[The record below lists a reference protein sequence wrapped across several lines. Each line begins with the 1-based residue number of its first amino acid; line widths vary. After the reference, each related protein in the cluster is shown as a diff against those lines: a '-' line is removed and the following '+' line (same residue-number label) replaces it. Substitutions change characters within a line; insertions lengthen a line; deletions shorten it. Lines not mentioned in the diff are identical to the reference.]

1 MSTLHLFNMDALK
14 SEFQDILRLQYEIH
28 TRKSAILE
36 KLQELK
42 TVYSN
47 LVKTN
52 TKKIF
57 LFCLDSFYF
66 QYKTLLLETED
77 FCKFVV
83 LINNRMYGDY
93 YKLYHIILMQISDLH
108 MDSRGLFAEFSK
120 KYTPYKEIEPFHEY
134 KISDIMDLHSDILK
148 LVGFMHAHYSGKE
161 QNICEHSEKT
171 CVGLSITS
179 FMQTL
184 EYENTLLR
192 EQIGLYVNYIRFFHA
207 SQKGYLTKLFHKV
220 VSFQKEIE
228 DDILVNYRGLHASS
242 ESSAGSIQNGEDES
256 AKMIETVVL
265 EKSEPTE
272 IEILLREAEKT
283 TGEVEETTASDVA
296 VSEAT
301 VSEATVS
308 EATESEATESEATES
323 EATVSEAVEENH
335 QPTQPVSEGSAAEP
349 VV

>member
-1 MSTLHLFNMDALK
+1 MKPRKIYSLFFLPIKYIMSSIHLLNMDALK
-14 SEFQDILRLQYEIH
+14 TEFQDILRLQYEIQ
-28 TRKSAILE
+28 TRKTAILE

-42 TVYSN
+42 IVYSN

-93 YKLYHIILMQISDLH
+93 YKLYHIILMQIADLN
-108 MDSRGLFAEFSK
+108 MDSRGLFADFSK
-120 KYTPYKEIEPFHEY
+120 KYAQYKEIEPFHEY

-148 LVGFMHAHYSGKE
+148 LVGFMYAHYSGKE

-207 SQKGYLTKLFHKV
+207 SQKGYLTKLFQKV

-228 DDILVNYRGLHASS
+228 DDILVNYRGLHSSS
-242 ESSAGSIQNGEDES
+242 ESPSAIQNGEDETN
-256 AKMIETVVL
+256 KLIENVVL
-265 EKSEPTE
+265 EKSEPSE
-272 IEILLREAEKT
+272 IEILLREAET
-283 TGEVEETTASDVA
+283 PPPSD
-296 VSEAT
+296 SEDLHHP
-301 VSEATVS
+301 
-308 EATESEATESEATES
+308 TE
-323 EATVSEAVEENH
+323 
-335 QPTQPVSEGSAAEP
+335 PVSEGLAIAALVE
-349 VV
+349 